1 MHCQHIDNAVC
12 CVIPYYIMTC
22 LLCVIQLSLKYLFT
36 VLSSRILATEIGKLK
51 IRQEQVELREL
62 QFDSEDE
69 TGIVSVV

>member
-1 MHCQHIDNAVC
+1 MHS
-12 CVIPYYIMTC
+12 VIII
-22 LLCVIQLSLKYLFT
+22 LLYNSIICVIQLGLKCFST